1 MNSAK
6 YKEILSWMTRELQTV
21 DHGEIHIVLKVRD
34 RRVSLIEKTKI
45 IKEKPE

>member
-1 MNSAK
+1 MNVIK
-6 YKEILSWMTRELQTV
+6 CKEILHWMINELRTLS
-21 DHGEIHIVLKVRD
+21 HGEIHIVLKVRD

>member
-1 MNSAK
+1 MNVVK
-6 YKEILSWMTRELQTV
+6 CKELLYWILRELQTI